1 MVMKEKVVE
10 ILVYLMNEIRD
21 DRALGEIDLS
31 ELRERGYTQSEISTA
46 FSWLHDHF
54 GETAGDARQ
63 HARADAGSRRMLH
76 EAEKMM
82 LSVEAQGLLIH
93 LRELGLL
100 QDRELEIVIERAMM
114 SGYERLTMVDVQG
127 LVASVILS
135 RGGDNAGHP
144 AMLNN
149 GDSIH

>member
-1 MVMKEKVVE
+1 MKEKVVE
-10 ILVYLMNEIRD
+10 ILLYLMNEMRD

-31 ELRERGYTQSEISTA
+31 ELHDRGYTHSEISTA
-46 FSWLHDHF
+46 FSWLHDQF
-54 GETAGDARQ
+54 GDTAGDPRRL
-63 HARADAGSRRMLH
+63 ARADASSRRQLH

-82 LSVEAQGLLIH
+82 LSIEAQGLLIH

-100 QDRELEIVIERAMM
+100 QDSELETVIERTMM
-114 SGYERLTMVDVQG
+114 SGYERLTLPEVQS
-127 LVASVILS
+127 LVAAVILS
-135 RGGDNAGHP
+135 RGGDHSGRP

>member
-54 GETAGDARQ
+54 GET
-63 HARADAGSRRMLH
+63 ARADAGSRRMLH